1 MVGDPFYRTGRKPNT
16 VVGRQGS
23 WGGTH
28 SGGRGKEGMGENGEK
43 GLSKQDKGRREK
55 EEGTRKK
62 VGEVW
67 GTAKT
72 SGSLPPDVLASPSW
86 QAGWP

>member
-1 MVGDPFYRTGRKPNT
+1 MGKRNSPNRTK
-16 VVGRQGS
+16 
-23 WGGTH
+23 GG
-28 SGGRGKEGMGENGEK
+28 
-43 GLSKQDKGRREK
+43 EK

-72 SGSLPPDVLASPSW
+72 ECSLHPGVTASPSW
-86 QAGWP
+86 QAGWQ